1 MARRKKQT
9 KKSRLTPE
17 QQRQRNEA
25 NKEAAIKAY
34 RFIKHYTKAYYKW
47 AGNLPKGKGRR
58 TLGRV
63 APALL
68 LFILIPAG
76 GGEPT
81 EPTQTNKHATSAVVE
96 PVRAE
101 AETSLI
107 DTNLPS
113 YPVTIV
119 RTGLDFEYTY
129 EGTLR
134 AYADKT
140 VVEATWRSEC
150 FAPAQLNET
159 TNEYTYTILTDS
171 STLEAE
177 NNFTDCL
184 AGEKGVLSDTYP
196 VEIDSDGTIRADA
209 IEADGTIIVKDSIV
223 ITGGPAPKQ
232 VSKISQGIE
241 QDSEPVTEQDEPTTE
256 QYEPEPQVEDVE
268 VYVAPA
274 PQPVRHSTCKEYKAA
289 GLGPFTVD
297 DPQYEAKLDR
307 DKDGLACE

>member
-1 MARRKKQT
+1 MARRKKQI
-9 KKSRLTPE
+9 KKARLTPE

-25 NKEAAIKAY
+25 NKEAAIKTY
-34 RFIKHYTKAYYKW
+34 RFIKHYIKAYYKW

-68 LFILIPAG
+68 LFILIPVG

-81 EPTQTNKHATSAVVE
+81 EPTQANKQATSAVVE

-101 AETSLI
+101 AETSSI
-107 DTNLPS
+107 ETNLSS

-129 EGTLR
+129 EGTLVV
-134 AYADKT
+134 YADKT
-140 VVEATWRSEC
+140 VIEATWRSEC
-150 FAPAQLNET
+150 FTPAQLNET

-171 STLEAE
+171 STLEVE

-184 AGEKGVLSDTYP
+184 AGEKGVLNDEYP
-196 VEIDSDGTIRADA
+196 VVIDSDGTIRADA
-209 IEADGTIIVKDSIV
+209 IESDGTIIVKDSIV
-223 ITGGPAPKQ
+223 ITGGPAPEQ
-232 VSKISQGIE
+232 VNKISQDIE
-241 QDSEPVTEQDEPTTE
+241 RDSEPIAEQDES
-256 QYEPEPQVEDVE
+256 EPQVEEIEGYTDPIPQA
-268 VYVAPA
+268 VYY
-274 PQPVRHSTCKEYKAA
+274 STCKEYKAA
-289 GLGPFTVD
+289 GLGPFTAD